1 MLSPEQN
8 RLLTQTGA
16 GTPMGELLRRYWWP
30 IAGVSEFDE
39 TPTKPVR
46 LMGEDLALYKDRRGN
61 YGLLDRHCPHRRADL
76 TYGLIEDC
84 GIRCSYHGWHFDAA
98 GHCLAQPYDDLAHP
112 EANLKAQVRVKA
124 YPVEECGGLLWAYL
138 GPLPAPCLPRWE
150 FFAWQNGFRQ
160 IVLSEL
166 ECNWLQCQENSIDPV
181 HNEWQ
186 HQNWT
191 VRHSGKGGPDGPKH
205 LKVAFEEFDYGYTYK
220 RITEV
225 SGEADPLWTVG
236 RVCLWP
242 YALFTGTHV
251 EFRVP
256 VDDTNTLSVGWFY
269 ARVPE
274 KNRPYEQNAIPAWYG
289 PVKDAKTGRFLSSH
303 IMNQDFIAWIGQ
315 GAIAERDKEFLSASD
330 LGITMIRR
338 RFLKDLETIAAGGD
352 PKAIIRD
359 AEIAKNVALPV
370 ADREG
375 NLDGQGRRTQPG
387 AVPRFP
393 FQTGMP
399 AAVKQEFDR
408 AMGVTTIT

>member
-39 TPTKPVR
+39 TNFTKPVR
-46 LMGEDLALYKDRRGN
+46 LMGEDLALYKDRSGS

-76 TYGLIEDC
+76 TYGFMEDC
-84 GIRCSYHGWHFDAA
+84 GIRCSYHGWHFDAE
-98 GHCLAQPYDDLAHP
+98 GHCLSQPYDDIAHP

-138 GPLPAPCLPRWE
+138 GPKPAPCLPRWE
-150 FFAWQNGFRQ
+150 FFAWKNGFRQ
-160 IVLSEL
+160 IVLSPL

-186 HQNWT
+186 H
-191 VRHSGKGGPDGPKH
+191 RHWELRILGKNGIAPKH
-205 LKVAFEEFDYGYTYK
+205 IKVGFEEFDYGFTYK
-220 RITEV
+220 RVTEV

-269 ARVPE
+269 ARVPKE
-274 KNRPYEQNAIPAWYG
+274 RQPYEQNTVPTWYG
-289 PVKDAKTGRFLSSH
+289 PVKDPKTGRFLSSH

-315 GAIAERDKEFLSASD
+315 GPIAERDKEFLSASD

-352 PKAIIRD
+352 PKAVIRD
-359 AEIAKNVALPV
+359 AETAKNVVLPV

-375 NLDGQGRRTQPG
+375 ELDGQGRRVVPG
-387 AVPRFP
+387 TVPRFP

-399 AAVKQEFDR
+399 DAVKQEWDR
-408 AMGVTTIT
+408 AMGTTP

>member
-1 MLSPEQN
+1 MLTPELN
-8 RLLTQTGA
+8 NLLTQTSA

-39 TPTKPVR
+39 QPTKPVR
-46 LMGEDLALYKDRRGN
+46 LMGEDLTLYKDKNGK

-76 TYGLIEDC
+76 TYGYVEEC
-84 GIRCSYHGWHFDAA
+84 GLRCSYHGWHFDAE
-98 GHCLAQPYDDLAHP
+98 GNCLEQPYDDVAHP

-138 GPLPAPCLPRWE
+138 GPKPAPCLPRWE
-150 FFAWQNGFRQ
+150 FFEWKNGFRQ

-166 ECNWLQCQENSIDPV
+166 DCNWLQCQENSIDPV

-186 HQNWT
+186 HSHWNL
-191 VRHSGKGGPDGPKH
+191 RMLGKTGVAPKH
-205 LKVAFEEFDYGYTYK
+205 LKVGFEEFEYGYTYK
-220 RITEV
+220 RITDV
-225 SGEADPLWTVG
+225 SGENDPLWTVG

-256 VDDTNTLSVGWFY
+256 VDDTSTLSVGWFY
-269 ARVPE
+269 AHVPKE
-274 KNRPYEQNAIPAWYG
+274 RQPYEQNTIPTWNG
-289 PVKDAKTGRFLSSH
+289 PVRDPKTGRYLSSH

-315 GAIAERDKEFLSASD
+315 GAIAQRDKEFLSTSD

-352 PKAIIRD
+352 PKAVIRD
-359 AEIAKNVALPV
+359 PSVARNVTLPV
-370 ADREG
+370 ADR
-375 NLDGQGRRTQPG
+375 DGTMDGIGRRVEPG
-387 AVPRFP
+387 RIPIFP
-393 FQTGMP
+393 FQAGMP
-399 AAVKQEFDR
+399 EAVKQEWER
-408 AMGVTTIT
+408 AMGAAKA

>member
-1 MLSPEQN
+1 MLTPEQN
-8 RLLTQTGA
+8 TLLTQTSA

-30 IAGVSEFDE
+30 IAGVTEFDE
-39 TPTKPVR
+39 QPLKPVR
-46 LMGEDLALYKDRRGN
+46 LMGEDLTLYRDKSGH

-76 TYGLIEDC
+76 TYGFIEDC
-84 GIRCSYHGWHFDAA
+84 GLRCSYHGWRFDAE
-98 GHCLAQPYDDLAHP
+98 GNCLEQPYDDIAHP

-138 GPLPAPCLPRWE
+138 GPKPAPCLPRWE
-150 FFAWQNGFRQ
+150 FFDWKNGFRQ

-166 ECNWLQCQENSIDPV
+166 DCNWLQCQENSIDPV

-186 HQNWT
+186 HQNWNL
-191 VRHSGKGGPDGPKH
+191 RHSGKNGADAPKH
-205 LKVAFEEFDYGYTYK
+205 LKVAFDEFDYGYTYK

-225 SGEADPLWTVG
+225 SSESDPLWTVG

-269 ARVPE
+269 ARVPKE
-274 KNRPYEQNAIPAWYG
+274 RQPYEQNAIPTWNG
-289 PVKDAKTGRFLSSH
+289 PVRDPKTGRFLSSH

-315 GAIAERDKEFLSASD
+315 GAIAQRDKEFLSTSD
-330 LGITMIRR
+330 LGITLIRR
-338 RFLKDLETIAAGGD
+338 RFLKDLDTIAAGGD
-352 PKAIIRD
+352 PKAVIRD
-359 AEIAKNVALPV
+359 PAVARYVRLPV

-375 NLDGQGRRTQPG
+375 NLDGQGRRVEPG
-387 AVPRFP
+387 RVPTFP

-399 AAVKQEFDR
+399 EAVKQEWDR
-408 AMGVTTIT
+408 AMGSTKP

>member
-8 RLLTQTGA
+8 TLLTQTSA

-39 TPTKPVR
+39 QPTKPVR
-46 LMGEDLALYKDRRGN
+46 LMGEDLTLYKDKGGH

-76 TYGLIEDC
+76 TYGYTEEC
-84 GIRCSYHGWHFDAA
+84 GLRCSYHGWHFDAE
-98 GHCLAQPYDDLAHP
+98 GNCLEQPYDDVAHP

-138 GPLPAPCLPRWE
+138 GPKPAPCLPRWE
-150 FFAWQNGFRQ
+150 FFEWRNGFRQ
-160 IVLSEL
+160 IVMSEL
-166 ECNWLQCQENSIDPV
+166 DCNWLQCQENSIDPV

-186 HQNWT
+186 HSHWNL
-191 VRHSGKGGPDGPKH
+191 RMLGKSGVAPKH
-205 LKVAFEEFDYGYTYK
+205 LKVGFEEFEYGYTYK
-220 RITEV
+220 RITDV
-225 SGEADPLWTVG
+225 SSEADPLWTVG

-269 ARVPE
+269 AHVPKE
-274 KNRPYEQNAIPAWYG
+274 RQPYEQNTIPTWTG
-289 PVKDAKTGRFLSSH
+289 PVRDPKTGRYLSSH

-315 GAIAERDKEFLSASD
+315 GAIAQRDKEFLSTSD

-338 RFLKDLETIAAGGD
+338 RFLKDLETIASGGD
-352 PKAIIRD
+352 PKAVIRD
-359 AEIAKNVALPV
+359 PAVARNVKLPV
-370 ADREG
+370 ADR
-375 NLDGQGRRTQPG
+375 DGTMDGIGRRVEPG
-387 AVPRFP
+387 RVPTFP
-393 FQTGMP
+393 FQAGMP
-399 AAVKQEFDR
+399 EAVKQEWDR
-408 AMGVTTIT
+408 AMGTPKA

>member
-1 MLSPEQN
+1 MLTSEQN
-8 RLLTQTGA
+8 QLLTQTGA

-30 IAGVSEFDE
+30 IAGVTEFDE
-39 TPTKPVR
+39 QPTKPVR
-46 LMGEDLALYKDRRGN
+46 LMGEDLTLYKDRGGN

-76 TYGLIEDC
+76 TYGLVEDC
-84 GIRCSYHGWHFDAA
+84 GLRCSYHGWHFDAQ
-98 GHCLAQPYDDLAHP
+98 GRCLDQPYDDIANP

-138 GPLPAPCLPRWE
+138 GPAHAPALPRWE
-150 FFAWQNGFRQ
+150 FFFWKNGFRQ

-166 ECNWLQCQENSIDPV
+166 QCNWLQCQENSIDPV
-181 HNEWQ
+181 HTEWQ
-186 HQNWT
+186 HRNWQI
-191 VRHSGKGGPDGPKH
+191 RASGKTGPYSARH
-205 LKVAFEEFDYGYTYK
+205 IKVGFEEFEYGFTYK
-220 RITEV
+220 RVTEGG
-225 SGEADPLWTVG
+225 SEADPLWTVG

-269 ARVPE
+269 ARVPPE
-274 KNRPYEQNAIPAWYG
+274 RQPYEQNAIPTWNG
-289 PVKDAKTGRFLSSH
+289 PVKDAKTARFLSSH

-315 GAIAERDKEFLSASD
+315 GAVAERDKEFLGASD

-338 RFLKDLETIAAGGD
+338 RFLKDLETMAAGGD

-359 AEIAKNVALPV
+359 PETARYVTLPV

-375 NLDGQGRRTQPG
+375 KLDGQGRRVEPG
-387 AVPRFP
+387 RVPDFP
-393 FQTGMP
+393 FQAGMP
-399 AAVKQEFDR
+399 DSVKQEFNR
-408 AMGVTTIT
+408 AMGIAKKL

>member
-1 MLSPEQN
+1 MLTSEQN
-8 RLLTQTGA
+8 QLLTQTGA

-30 IAGVSEFDE
+30 IAGVTEFDE
-39 TPTKPVR
+39 QPTKPVR
-46 LMGEDLALYKDRRGN
+46 LMGEDLTLYKDRGGN

-76 TYGLIEDC
+76 TYGLVEDC
-84 GIRCSYHGWHFDAA
+84 GLRCSYHGWHFDAQ
-98 GHCLAQPYDDLAHP
+98 GRCLEQPYDDIANP

-138 GPLPAPCLPRWE
+138 GPAHAPALPRWE
-150 FFAWQNGFRQ
+150 FFFWKNGFRQ

-166 ECNWLQCQENSIDPV
+166 QCNWLQCQENSIDPV
-181 HNEWQ
+181 HTEWQ
-186 HQNWT
+186 HRNWQI
-191 VRHSGKGGPDGPKH
+191 RASGKTGPYSARH
-205 LKVAFEEFDYGYTYK
+205 IKVGFEEFEYGFTYK
-220 RITEV
+220 RVTEGG
-225 SGEADPLWTVG
+225 SEADPLWTVG

-269 ARVPE
+269 ARVPPE
-274 KNRPYEQNAIPAWYG
+274 RQPYEQNAIPTWNG
-289 PVKDAKTGRFLSSH
+289 PVKDAKTARFLSSH

-315 GAIAERDKEFLSASD
+315 GAVAERDKEFLGASD

-338 RFLKDLETIAAGGD
+338 RFLKDLETMAAGGD

-359 AEIAKNVALPV
+359 PETARYVTLPV

-375 NLDGQGRRTQPG
+375 KLDGQGRRVEPG
-387 AVPRFP
+387 RVPDFP
-393 FQTGMP
+393 FQAGMP
-399 AAVKQEFDR
+399 DSVKQEFNR
-408 AMGVTTIT
+408 AMGIAKKL

>member
-1 MLSPEQN
+1 MLTPEQN
-8 RLLTQTGA
+8 NLLTQTSA

-30 IAGVSEFDE
+30 IAGISEFDE
-39 TPTKPVR
+39 QPTKPVR
-46 LMGEDLALYKDRRGN
+46 LMGEDLTLYKDKGGK

-76 TYGLIEDC
+76 TYGFIEEC
-84 GIRCSYHGWHFDAA
+84 GLRCSYHGWHFDAE
-98 GHCLAQPYDDLAHP
+98 GNCLEQPYDDIANP
-112 EANLKAQVRVKA
+112 DANLKAQVRVKA

-138 GPLPAPCLPRWE
+138 GPKPAPCLPRWE
-150 FFAWQNGFRQ
+150 FFEWKNGFRQ

-166 ECNWLQCQENSIDPV
+166 DCNWLQCQENSIDPV

-186 HQNWT
+186 HSQWNL
-191 VRHSGKGGPDGPKH
+191 RMLGKSGAAPKH
-205 LKVAFEEFDYGYTYK
+205 LKVGFEEFDYGYTYK
-220 RITEV
+220 RITEA

-269 ARVPE
+269 ARVPKE
-274 KNRPYEQNAIPAWYG
+274 RQPYEQNAVPTWNG
-289 PVKDAKTGRFLSSH
+289 PVRDPKTGRYLSSH

-315 GAIAERDKEFLSASD
+315 GAIAQRDKEFLGASD
-330 LGITMIRR
+330 LGISMIRR

-352 PKAIIRD
+352 PKAVIRD
-359 AEIAKNVALPV
+359 PAVARNVRLPV

-375 NLDGQGRRTQPG
+375 NLDGQGRRVEPG
-387 AVPRFP
+387 RVPNFP
-393 FQTGMP
+393 FQAGMP
-399 AAVKQEFDR
+399 EAVKQEWDR
-408 AMGVTTIT
+408 AMGVAKA

>member
-8 RLLTQTGA
+8 KLLTQTGA

-46 LMGEDLALYKDRRGN
+46 LMGEDLALYRDRSGN

-76 TYGLIEDC
+76 TYGLVEDC
-84 GIRCSYHGWHFDAA
+84 GLRCSYHGWHFD
-98 GHCLAQPYDDLAHP
+98 GHGRCLEQPYDDIANA

-150 FFAWQNGFRQ
+150 FFFWKNGFRQ

-181 HNEWQ
+181 HTEWQ
-186 HQNWT
+186 HRNWEI
-191 VRHSGKGGPDGPKH
+191 RASGKGGPYSARH
-205 LKVAFEEFDYGYTYK
+205 IKVGFEEFDYGYTYK
-220 RITEV
+220 RVTEGG
-225 SGEADPLWTVG
+225 SEADPLWTIG

-269 ARVPE
+269 ARVPPA
-274 KNRPYEQNAIPAWYG
+274 NQPYEQNAIPTWHG
-289 PVKDAKTGRFLSSH
+289 PVKDSKTGRFLSSH

-315 GAIAERDKEFLSASD
+315 GAIAERDKEFLGASD

-338 RFLKDLETIAAGGD
+338 RFLKDLETVAAGGD

-359 AEIAKNVALPV
+359 AEKARHVVLPV

-375 NLDGQGRRTQPG
+375 NLDGQGRRVEPG
-387 AVPRFP
+387 RAPKFP
-393 FQTGMP
+393 FQAGMP
-399 AAVKQEFDR
+399 EAVKQEFDR
-408 AMGVTTIT
+408 AMGIATKP

>member
-1 MLSPEQN
+1 
-8 RLLTQTGA
+8 
-16 GTPMGELLRRYWWP
+16 
-30 IAGVSEFDE
+30 
-39 TPTKPVR
+39 
-46 LMGEDLALYKDRRGN
+46 MGEDLALYKDRNGN

-84 GIRCSYHGWHFDAA
+84 GIRCSYHGWHFDAQ
-98 GHCLAQPYDDLAHP
+98 GRCLSMPYDDIALPA
-112 EANLKAQVRVKA
+112 ANLKAQVRVKA
-124 YPVEECGGLLWAYL
+124 YPVEAFGGLLWAYL
-138 GPLPAPCLPRWE
+138 GPQPAPCLPRWE
-150 FFAWQNGFRQ
+150 FFSWKNGFRQ

-186 HQNWT
+186 HSNWT
-191 VRHSGKGGPDGPKH
+191 IRHSGKGGPDAPRH
-205 LKVAFEEFDYGYTYK
+205 LKVGFEEFEYGFTYK
-220 RITEV
+220 RVTET
-225 SGEADPLWTVG
+225 SKETDPLWTVG

-269 ARVPE
+269 ARVPKE
-274 KNRPYEQNAIPAWYG
+274 RQPYEQNAIPTWYG
-289 PVKDAKTGRFLSSH
+289 PVRDPKTGRFLSSH

-338 RFLKDLETIAAGGD
+338 RFLRDLETIAAGGD
-352 PKAIIRD
+352 PKAVIRD
-359 AEIAKNVALPV
+359 PEIAKDVALPV

-375 NLDGQGRRTQPG
+375 NLDGQGRRTPPG

-399 AAVKQEFDR
+399 AAVKAEFDR
-408 AMGVTTIT
+408 AMGVTTEA

>member
-8 RLLTQTGA
+8 TLLTQTSA

-39 TPTKPVR
+39 QPTKPVR
-46 LMGEDLALYKDRRGN
+46 LMGEDLTLYKDKGGH

-76 TYGLIEDC
+76 TYGYTEEC
-84 GIRCSYHGWHFDAA
+84 GLRCSYHGWHFDAE
-98 GHCLAQPYDDLAHP
+98 GNCLEQPYDDVAHP

-138 GPLPAPCLPRWE
+138 GPKPAPCLPRWE
-150 FFAWQNGFRQ
+150 FFEWRNGFRQ
-160 IVLSEL
+160 IVMSEL
-166 ECNWLQCQENSIDPV
+166 DCNWLQCQENSIDPV

-186 HQNWT
+186 HSHWNL
-191 VRHSGKGGPDGPKH
+191 RMLGKSGVAPKH
-205 LKVAFEEFDYGYTYK
+205 LKVGFEEFEYGYTYK
-220 RITEV
+220 RITDV
-225 SGEADPLWTVG
+225 SSEADPLWTVG

-269 ARVPE
+269 AHVPKE
-274 KNRPYEQNAIPAWYG
+274 RQPYEQNTIPTWNG
-289 PVKDAKTGRFLSSH
+289 PVRDPKTGRFLSSH

-315 GAIAERDKEFLSASD
+315 GAIAQRDKEFLSTSD

-352 PKAIIRD
+352 PKAVIRD
-359 AEIAKNVALPV
+359 PSVARNVVLPV
-370 ADREG
+370 ADR
-375 NLDGQGRRTQPG
+375 DGTMDGIGRRVEPG
-387 AVPRFP
+387 RVPIFP
-393 FQTGMP
+393 FQAGMP
-399 AAVKQEFDR
+399 DSVKQEWER
-408 AMGVTTIT
+408 AMGIAK

>member
-1 MLSPEQN
+1 MLTPEQN
-8 RLLTQTGA
+8 NLLTRTGA

-39 TPTKPVR
+39 QPTKPVR
-46 LMGEDLALYKDRRGN
+46 LMGEDLTLYKDKSGR

-76 TYGLIEDC
+76 TYGYTEEC
-84 GIRCSYHGWHFDAA
+84 GLRCSYHGWHFDAE
-98 GHCLAQPYDDLAHP
+98 GNCLEQPYDDVAHP
-112 EANLKAQVRVKA
+112 EANLKAQVKVKA

-138 GPLPAPCLPRWE
+138 GPKPAPCLPRWE
-150 FFAWQNGFRQ
+150 FFEWKNGFRQ

-166 ECNWLQCQENSIDPV
+166 DCNWLQCQENSIDPV

-186 HQNWT
+186 HSHWNL
-191 VRHSGKGGPDGPKH
+191 RMLGKSGVAPKH
-205 LKVAFEEFDYGYTYK
+205 LKVGFEEFEYGYTYK
-220 RITEV
+220 RITDV
-225 SGEADPLWTVG
+225 SGENDPLWTVG

-269 ARVPE
+269 AHVPKE
-274 KNRPYEQNAIPAWYG
+274 RQPYEQNTIPTWNG
-289 PVKDAKTGRFLSSH
+289 PVRDPKTGRYLSSH

-315 GAIAERDKEFLSASD
+315 GAIAQRDKEFLSTSD

-352 PKAIIRD
+352 PKAVIRD
-359 AEIAKNVALPV
+359 PSVARNVVLPV
-370 ADREG
+370 ADR
-375 NLDGQGRRTQPG
+375 DGTMDGIGRRVEPG
-387 AVPRFP
+387 RVPIFP
-393 FQTGMP
+393 FQAGMP
-399 AAVKQEFDR
+399 DAVKQEWER
-408 AMGVTTIT
+408 AMGIAK